1 MATDVK
7 YVKRLEER
15 LAVMERKMAMMGAF
29 TSGDNGVVGGGC
41 CTSRDIV
48 DEDHLVGFMTIGGGR
63 SVFEEWG
70 MDSFYEYEDGKMKGH
85 RVDQMKIYPQ
95 EKFTMINRSNFML
108 VCGPGDQ
115 EEAVPEWGTLGLYPY
130 LVQMRIPFFNGQ
142 LPSIKDATTREWIVG
157 YYQAMQ
163 HAVGVTIV
171 IYDTPWNAY
180 FETAVF
186 LWFFGQGCGAI
197 YFMQHAD
204 LEVKH
209 YKGSVVTRDLN
220 LPGAQ
225 FEYYTKIE
233 RQYEVFKILKE
244 GIQAYCSKVHD
255 GTSRIR
261 TTLTNTRGG
270 IVDMFMAKK
279 LSGICSDATNQL
291 SSTVDERRALADT
304 LFIGMETDI
313 AVYLRIVYQMSLY
326 GSGSH
331 MRGAVE
337 TTIYARLVGQAQAII
352 LAYRY
357 KMQHMTPS
365 AHSMAVD
372 PVIEMINLM
381 LPLEA
386 RME

>member
-1 MATDVK
+1 
-7 YVKRLEER
+7 
-15 LAVMERKMAMMGAF
+15 
-29 TSGDNGVVGGGC
+29 
-41 CTSRDIV
+41 
-48 DEDHLVGFMTIGGGR
+48 
-63 SVFEEWG
+63 
-70 MDSFYEYEDGKMKGH
+70 
-85 RVDQMKIYPQ
+85 
-95 EKFTMINRSNFML
+95 
-108 VCGPGDQ
+108 
-115 EEAVPEWGTLGLYPY
+115 
-130 LVQMRIPFFNGQ
+130 
-142 LPSIKDATTREWIVG
+142 
-157 YYQAMQ
+157 
-163 HAVGVTIV
+163 
-171 IYDTPWNAY
+171 
-180 FETAVF
+180 
-186 LWFFGQGCGAI
+186 
-197 YFMQHAD
+197 
-204 LEVKH
+204 
-209 YKGSVVTRDLN
+209 
-220 LPGAQ
+220 
-225 FEYYTKIE
+225 
-233 RQYEVFKILKE
+233 
-244 GIQAYCSKVHD
+244 
-255 GTSRIR
+255 
-261 TTLTNTRGG
+261 
-270 IVDMFMAKK
+270 MFMAKK